1 MHPRMLFAIAATA
14 VLVGG
19 GFVVRPAAPT
29 ESLQA
34 VSSAAAPSVERR
46 SDSVSLVTELVTA
59 PTVTSLRAPAAGS
72 RSIVRGTS
80 ARAKR
85 SLFAR
90 LLLGNG
96 ESRPE
101 PFPRPGHAVTGRP

>member
-1 MHPRMLFAIAATA
+1 MRSRMLFLIATTA

-19 GFVVRPAAPT
+19 GFVIRSTAPT

-34 VSSAAAPSVERR
+34 VSSVQAPSVERR
-46 SDSVSLVTELVTA
+46 NDSVSVLTELVTVQA
-59 PTVTSLRAPAAGS
+59 VASPRASAAES
-72 RSIVRGTS
+72 PSTVRG
-80 ARAKR
+80 ARPRAKR

-96 ESRPE
+96 ESRPQ
-101 PFPRPGHAVTGRP
+101 PFPRPGRTVNARP